1 MKGLLVQ
8 VQRGED
14 GQTMAE
20 YAVVLAMILLLAVG
34 ALTLLSGVIGPAI
47 DNARSLI

>member
-1 MKGLLVQ
+1 MMGLRLTRQ
-8 VQRGED
+8 GED

-34 ALTLLSGVIGPAI
+34 SLTVLAGVIGPAI
-47 DNARSLI
+47 DNARTLI